1 MSPSST
7 LLAPTV
13 AAADALRGALVGA
26 GTLGI
31 VLVLGLVI
39 GIGLLFRRRARNAPA
54 VGAPANAAL
63 GIEEMSRR
71 AGAVLVRADDAV
83 ESAEN
88 EVGFAVAQFGSERTR
103 EFAAAVG
110 AARANVAEAFR
121 IQQQLD
127 DAYPET
133 PQQRRDLTKRVIVL
147 GESAERVI
155 AEQNEA
161 FTALRRSEADSP
173 ARLAALRSGITE
185 TVAELASSR
194 ALLDE
199 LLARYSPA
207 SVATVRGN
215 PDRAQSLL
223 AEATRLAD
231 DAGSRISNTGVN
243 TVSADLDAA
252 AERVHTARGL
262 LAAVAETAAA
272 LRQAD
277 GALADLITET
287 RADLVE
293 ARRTR
298 DAAPDADTGAAL
310 VAAVAEVERALEAES
325 ASASLLESGSASTSA
340 SVSTNGSASRN
351 PVAGLERIGAA
362 VSTLDTALA
371 GARNQQQRL
380 EHARTALVG
389 ALVAARSQIGVTK
402 NYMASSRSDVDART
416 RLAEAERQL
425 MLAESE
431 SDPVEA
437 LDAARRAATAARDAD
452 ALARYRGL

>member
-1 MSPSST
+1 MSPSSA
-7 LLAPTV
+7 LLAHTV
-13 AAADALRGALVGA
+13 AAADAVRGALVGA

-31 VLVLGLVI
+31 VVVLGLLI

-54 VGAPANAAL
+54 VGAAANSPR
-63 GIEEMSRR
+63 GINELSRQ

-83 ESAEN
+83 EAAEN

-103 EFAAAVG
+103 DFAAAVG
-110 AARANVAEAFR
+110 SARASVAEAFR

-133 PQQRRDLTKRVIVL
+133 PQQQRDLTKRVIVL

-173 ARLAALRSGITE
+173 ARLSALRSGIAETLTE
-185 TVAELASSR
+185 LSSSR

-199 LLARYSPA
+199 LVGRYSPA
-207 SVATVRGN
+207 SVAAVRGN
-215 PDRAQSLL
+215 PERAESLL
-223 AEATRLAD
+223 TEATRLAD

-243 TVSADLDAA
+243 TVSADLDSA
-252 AERVHTARGL
+252 AELVHTARGL
-262 LAAVAETAAA
+262 LAAVAETAAE

-277 GALADLITET
+277 GALADLVTET
-287 RADLVE
+287 RADLIE
-293 ARRTR
+293 ARRAR

-310 VAAVAEVERALEAES
+310 VAAVAEVERALEAVSSGDS
-325 ASASLLESGSASTSA
+325 ASGT
-340 SVSTNGSASRN
+340 N

-389 ALVAARSQIGVTK
+389 ALVAARSQIGVAK

-437 LDAARRAATAARDAD
+437 LDAARRATTAARDAD
-452 ALARYRGL
+452 ALARYRGV

>member
-1 MSPSST
+1 MSPSSALLT
-7 LLAPTV
+7 IPTAAVDPVRGVLLAT
-13 AAADALRGALVGA
+13 

-31 VLVLGLVI
+31 VLVLALI
-39 GIGLLFRRRARNAPA
+39 LGIGLLFRRRARNAPA
-54 VGAPANAAL
+54 VGAPANAPL
-63 GIEEMSRR
+63 GADELSRR

-88 EVGFAVAQFGSERTR
+88 EVGFAIAQFGTERTR

-110 AARANVAEAFR
+110 AARASVAEAFR

-127 DAYPET
+127 DAYPESQ
-133 PQQRRDLTKRVIVL
+133 QQRRDWTKRVIAL

-173 ARLAALRSGITE
+173 ARLSALKSDIRQAH
-185 TVAELASSR
+185 AELAPSR
-194 ALLDE
+194 GLLDE
-199 LLARYSPA
+199 LTARYSPA
-207 SVATVRGN
+207 TIAEVRSN
-215 PDRAQSLL
+215 PDRAEALL
-223 AEATRLAD
+223 AEATRLGD
-231 DAGSRISNTGVN
+231 DAEARISSTGVN
-243 TVSADLDAA
+243 TVSADLDRA
-252 AERVHTARGL
+252 AELVHTARSL
-262 LAAVAETAAA
+262 LASVAEKAAA

-277 GALADLITET
+277 GALATLIEET

-293 ARRTR
+293 ARRAR
-298 DAAPDADTGAAL
+298 DEAPDADTGAAL
-310 VAAVAEVERALEAES
+310 VKAVAEVEHALGAVTPS
-325 ASASLLESGSASTSA
+325 PDAPTGSA
-340 SVSTNGSASRN
+340 N

-380 EHARTALVG
+380 GHARTALVG
-389 ALVAARSQIGVTK
+389 ALVAARSQIGVAK
-402 NYMASSRSDVDART
+402 NYMAGSRADVDART

-437 LDAARRAATAARDAD
+437 LDAARRATTSARDAD
-452 ALARYRGL
+452 ALARYRGV